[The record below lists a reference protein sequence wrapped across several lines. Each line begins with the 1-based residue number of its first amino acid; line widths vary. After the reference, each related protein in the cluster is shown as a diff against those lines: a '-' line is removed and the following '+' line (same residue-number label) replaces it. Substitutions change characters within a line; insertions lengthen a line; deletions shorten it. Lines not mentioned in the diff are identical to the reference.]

1 MKFTTLFYAIFGAI
15 ITVVVLNLVAL
26 LGVIGVQDE
35 LIEASERRYQSYMLA
50 DELRQSSDDLTRLAR
65 TYSVTGDS
73 HYIDQYNAILDIRN
87 GKIPRPMNYERIYWD
102 FVEVN
107 NQKPRPDSNE
117 TIALTKK
124 MEALDLLLIAVR
136 PDYQNKGLNSLLFID
151 QIPRYHKYGIK
162 EARVTAVLET
172 NTKNQANFQYLEHE
186 FYKRRRAYIKNL

>member
-73 HYIDQYNAILDIRN
+73 HYID
-87 GKIPRPMNYERIYWD
+87 
-102 FVEVN
+102 
-107 NQKPRPDSNE
+107 
-117 TIALTKK
+117 
-124 MEALDLLLIAVR
+124 
-136 PDYQNKGLNSLLFID
+136 
-151 QIPRYHKYGIK
+151 
-162 EARVTAVLET
+162 
-172 NTKNQANFQYLEHE
+172 
-186 FYKRRRAYIKNL
+186 